1 LHSAMWNRIRE
12 IFWKES
18 YQTLRDPRSRA
29 ILFGIPLIQL
39 ILFGY
44 AVNLDV
50 ENARIAWMDMDQ
62 TPESREL
69 MAAFK
74 GSPYFKIT
82 AVPQDNSEIQG
93 FMDHGSVQAVIRV
106 LPGLSR
112 DVKRGSVA
120 SVQILVDGTNSN
132 TASIISSYANQIV
145 AGFAGA
151 VMAGQKNTRLV
162 PATAKTGGAVPF
174 VIPVLTA
181 QSRVWFNPDLKSRV
195 YFVPGVIV
203 NIIALVTIMLTAMSI
218 VREKEIGTMEQL
230 MVTPIRPFELIM
242 GKLLPFAIVGIFQV
256 ALVVVAALLIFRI
269 PIRGSILLLFA
280 CAVLFLL
287 STLGVGLFIS
297 TISHTQQQAMM
308 SSFFFFMPAML
319 LSGFAFP
326 IRNMPVSVQFLTY
339 LNPLRYF
346 MQIVRDLFLKGTGV
360 ESFWQQMVALTVFGV
375 TILGL
380 SALRFRKKLD

>member
-1 LHSAMWNRIRE
+1 MWNRIRE
-12 IFWKES
+12 IFRKEFF
-18 YQTLRDPRSRA
+18 QTLRDPRIRA
-29 ILFGIPLIQL
+29 ILFGVPILQL

-50 ENARIAWMDMDQ
+50 ENARMAWMDTDR

-69 MAAFK
+69 MSFFK
-74 GSPYFKIT
+74 GSPYFEIT
-82 AVPQDNSEIQG
+82 ALPQDDSDIRKL
-93 FMDHGSVQAVIRV
+93 MDRGEVQAVVRV
-106 LPGLSR
+106 LPGFSR
-112 DVKRGSVA
+112 DIKRGSVS

-132 TASIISSYANQIV
+132 TASIVSSYASQIV
-145 AGFAGA
+145 AGFAGS
-151 VMAGQKNTRLV
+151 VMAGQQNMLLV
-162 PATAKTGGAVPF
+162 HPTTKTGSAVPS

-181 QSRVWFNPDLKSRV
+181 HSRVWFNPDLRSRV

-230 MVTPIRPFELIM
+230 MVTPIKPFELIL
-242 GKLLPFAIVGIFQV
+242 GKLLPFAMVGIFQV
-256 ALVVVAALLIFRI
+256 GLVVVAALLIFRI
-269 PIRGSILLLFA
+269 PIRGSILLLFG

-287 STLGVGLFIS
+287 STLGIGLFIS

-326 IRNMPVSVQFLTY
+326 IRNMPVSVQCLTY

-346 MQIVRDLFLKGTGV
+346 MQIVRDLFLKGTGI

>member
-1 LHSAMWNRIRE
+1 MWNRIRE
-12 IFWKES
+12 IIRKEF
-18 YQTLRDPRSRA
+18 YQTLRDPRVRGL
-29 ILFGIPLIQL
+29 LFGPPLLQL

-50 ENARIAWMDMDQ
+50 EHARMAWMDMDR

-69 MAAFK
+69 LASFQ
-74 GSPYFKIT
+74 GSPYFQLR
-82 AVPQDNSEIQG
+82 ASPNNDAEVQDL
-93 FMDHGSVQAVIRV
+93 MDEGEVQTVIRV
-106 LPGLSR
+106 LPGFSR
-112 DVKRGSVA
+112 DIQRGDAA
-120 SVQILVDGTNSN
+120 SLQILVDGTNSN
-132 TASIISSYANQIV
+132 TASIVSSYATQIV
-145 AGFAGA
+145 AGYAGRVLA
-151 VMAGQKNTRLV
+151 RQKDSRLIAPSMLTRR
-162 PATAKTGGAVPF
+162 PVPF
-174 VIPVLTA
+174 VIPVLTE
-181 QSRVWFNPDLKSRV
+181 QHRVWFNPDLRSRV

-230 MVTPIRPFELIM
+230 MVTPIRSFELIM
-242 GKLLPFAIVGIFQV
+242 GKLLPFAMVGIMEV

-269 PIRGSILLLFA
+269 PMRGNLPLLFF
-280 CAVLFLL
+280 CSILFLL

-297 TISHTQQQAMM
+297 TISRTQQQAMM

-326 IRNMPVSVQFLTY
+326 IRNMPVPVQYLTY

-346 MQIVRDLFLKGTGV
+346 MRIVRDLFLKGTGMN
-360 ESFWQQMVALTVFGV
+360 SLWPTIGALAAFGV
-375 TILGL
+375 AILGL